1 MDTGYYNQNH
11 FYKSIDNN
19 PDLVLQHF
27 NLSQQIVYAISNL
40 TFGKEPTISVIDG
53 NKQTAKKLQSQ
64 LDDIYSDNKKM
75 PFLLDAARK
84 LSYSGAVG
92 IMLNLNEFVSKYPI
106 MQAYPKENID
116 VLRTYG
122 RISDIIFKDYYDVG
136 NNKTLTLYSIYGR
149 GYIKYK
155 LVREGYNQATGTS
168 IIEELPLDT
177 LPQTADLEDCYF
189 KYSDGTP
196 YDKIFAVYVENKDGR
211 SSYEGCID
219 DFISIDENYSQFETF
234 IRNSGLQIY
243 MPEQLA
249 VKDVVSGEILKPR
262 NRAYSNIVQY
272 IPANNPNWQSS
283 EIKRDQ
289 VEIINTIQGYINS
302 MKYFCLRAIQT
313 AGLSPFTLGFEDTTN
328 DASGE
333 ALNSREKVSI
343 RTRDE
348 MITIWTPALKELSE
362 ALLTLFSVKI
372 KGKYY
377 FVDKIDSHYDINFQ
391 EYLPHDYSNEQ
402 AHVNLII
409 SKLNSNLITLE
420 DAIRELNPDISDE
433 DLKIKMTELNKV
445 ELKEEESNQT
455 V

>member
-1 MDTGYYNQNH
+1 MGLAQYLDNKAQERFNKRIQAYFNNAAADIKLPSLSKKEFRLAENKIWYKAQDSGELYKFYKQRFDMDTGYYNQNH

-234 IRNSGLQIY
+234 IRNSGL
-243 MPEQLA
+243 
-249 VKDVVSGEILKPR
+249 
-262 NRAYSNIVQY
+262 
-272 IPANNPNWQSS
+272 
-283 EIKRDQ
+283 
-289 VEIINTIQGYINS
+289 
-302 MKYFCLRAIQT
+302 
-313 AGLSPFTLGFEDTTN
+313 
-328 DASGE
+328 
-333 ALNSREKVSI
+333 
-343 RTRDE
+343 
-348 MITIWTPALKELSE
+348 
-362 ALLTLFSVKI
+362 
-372 KGKYY
+372 
-377 FVDKIDSHYDINFQ
+377 
-391 EYLPHDYSNEQ
+391 
-402 AHVNLII
+402 
-409 SKLNSNLITLE
+409 
-420 DAIRELNPDISDE
+420 
-433 DLKIKMTELNKV
+433 
-445 ELKEEESNQT
+445 
-455 V
+455 